1 MSGAAKDDIDLMQHA
16 DGELDARAVAGVEK
30 RLAND
35 PDARTKA
42 EALGEV
48 SDLVRGHVELAVDEV
63 AEARFDAMWRTID
76 SATSAPARSRG
87 AERAR
92 SRADSRAPERG
103 TGVWA
108 AFASWFDRYR
118 GHVITGAISAGA
130 VAALALVLRSQSAEE
145 THTTHGSAIDVQPA
159 ALRAVP
165 EIESLDVPEGEGT
178 VLNLEDEDGHTTVIW
193 VSTADTV
200 EGI

>member
-1 MSGAAKDDIDLMQHA
+1 MSSAKDDIDLMQHA
-16 DGELDARAVAGVEK
+16 DGELDARAVASVEK
-30 RLAND
+30 RLASD
-35 PDARTKA
+35 PEARTKA

-48 SDLVRGHVELAVDEV
+48 SELVRGHVELAVDEV
-63 AEARFDAMWRTID
+63 PDARFDRMWRAID
-76 SATSAPARSRG
+76 DATAAPAQR

-92 SRADSRAPERG
+92 PRAESRAQERG

-108 AFASWFDRYR
+108 AFTNWFDRYR

-130 VAALALVLRSQSAEE
+130 VAALALVLRS
-145 THTTHGSAIDVQPA
+145 GSTEMQTPSNGNAINVQPA
-159 ALRAVP
+159 ALRMSP
-165 EIESLDVPEGEGT
+165 EIETMDTPDGEGT

>member
-1 MSGAAKDDIDLMQHA
+1 VSSKEDIDLMQHA
-16 DGELDARAVAGVEK
+16 DGELDARSVAGVEK
-30 RLAND
+30 RLASD
-35 PDARTKA
+35 PEARTKA
-42 EALGEV
+42 EALVEV
-48 SDLVRGHVELAVDEV
+48 SELVRGHVELAVDDV
-63 AEARFDAMWRTID
+63 AEARFDAMWRAVDT
-76 SATSAPARSRG
+76 ATAAPAGRAKRAPTRDSRV
-87 AERAR
+87 ERA
-92 SRADSRAPERG
+92 PG
-103 TGVWA
+103 FWG

-130 VAALALVLRSQSAEE
+130 VAALALVLRS
-145 THTTHGSAIDVQPA
+145 GSGSSDAPHASHNAIDVQPA
-159 ALRAVP
+159 ALRASP